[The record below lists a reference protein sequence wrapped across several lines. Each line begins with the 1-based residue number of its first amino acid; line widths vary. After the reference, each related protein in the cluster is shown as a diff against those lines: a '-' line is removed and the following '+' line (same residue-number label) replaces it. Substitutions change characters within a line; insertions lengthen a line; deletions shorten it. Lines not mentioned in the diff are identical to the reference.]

1 MKNVLAALEKQGRLG
16 ALAAEAPQLVR
27 GVAEAPRMCWLP
39 VAENVRLVEAA
50 AACFGEERGLV
61 VLADCVFAQF
71 ESPLWK
77 GFVGSAVRLLG
88 RDPGS
93 LGRWLPQAFSL
104 VFRDCG
110 QWSVEADGEAT
121 LRVWVRGL
129 PADLASHRLWLGS
142 LASGMTPLFTLCGCS
157 GEALLESID
166 APARSAAY
174 RLRWKAVP

>member
-1 MKNVLAALEKQGRLG
+1 
-16 ALAAEAPQLVR
+16 
-27 GVAEAPRMCWLP
+27 
-39 VAENVRLVEAA
+39 
-50 AACFGEERGLV
+50 
-61 VLADCVFAQF
+61 
-71 ESPLWK
+71 
-77 GFVGSAVRLLG
+77 
-88 RDPGS
+88 
-93 LGRWLPQAFSL
+93 
-104 VFRDCG
+104 
-110 QWSVEADGEAT
+110 